1 MTELTIQIIYILAL
15 IIAVMIHEI
24 SHGYVAL
31 LCGDT
36 TARDAGRLSLNPIR
50 HVDPIGTVILP
61 LMLVFFKAPFLFGWA
76 KPVPVNLAR
85 TRDPRQAMW
94 LTAIAGPASNMIQAL
109 VGVAVYHLTL
119 RIGFDVLP
127 VSIALYTLLAAEAY
141 VSINI
146 VLMTFNMI
154 PVPPLDGSRI
164 VTALLPRELAVA
176 YMRLE
181 SVGFILIILL
191 INLNVTDKL
200 IFGVLNGFM
209 RIFGMV
215 R

>member
-61 LMLVFFKAPFLFGWA
+61 LMLVLFKAPFLFGWA

-85 TRDPRQAMW
+85 TLDPRQAMW

-119 RIGFDVLP
+119 RIGLDVLP

-209 RIFGMV
+209 
-215 R
+215 

>member
-1 MTELTIQIIYILAL
+1 MTEITKQIIYILAL
-15 IIAVMIHEI
+15 IVAVMIHEI

-61 LMLVFFKAPFLFGWA
+61 LMLIISNAPFLFGWA

-85 TRDPRQAMW
+85 TRNPREAMW

-109 VGVAVYHLTL
+109 IGVAIYHFAARTGFGLLPDAAVVYMA
-119 RIGFDVLP
+119 RYIV
-127 VSIALYTLLAAEAY
+127 V
-141 VSINI
+141 VNV

-164 VTALLPRELAVA
+164 LTALLPKELAA
-176 YMRLE
+176 PYMRLE
-181 SVGFILIILL
+181 SIGFIIIILL
-191 INLNVTDKL
+191 INFNVTDKL
-200 IFGVLNGFM
+200 IFGVLKGFM
-209 RIFGMV
+209 RLFGIA
-215 R
+215 

>member
-1 MTELTIQIIYILAL
+1 MTEITVQIIYILAL
-15 IIAVMIHEI
+15 IVAVMIHEI

-61 LMLVFFKAPFLFGWA
+61 LMLIISNAPFLFGWA

-85 TRDPRQAMW
+85 TRNPREAMW

-109 VGVAVYHLTL
+109 IGVAIYHFAARTGFGLLPDAAVVYM
-119 RIGFDVLP
+119 
-127 VSIALYTLLAAEAY
+127 ALGAHAY
-141 VSINI
+141 IVVNV

-164 VTALLPRELAVA
+164 LTALLPKELAA
-176 YMRLE
+176 PYMRLE
-181 SVGFILIILL
+181 SIGFIIIILL
-191 INLNVTDKL
+191 INFNVTDKL

-209 RIFGMV
+209 RLFGIA
-215 R
+215 

>member
-1 MTELTIQIIYILAL
+1 MTEITVQIIYILAL
-15 IIAVMIHEI
+15 IVAVMIHEI

-61 LMLVFFKAPFLFGWA
+61 LMLIISNAPFLFGWA

-85 TRDPRQAMW
+85 TRNPREAMW

-109 VGVAVYHLTL
+109 IGVAIYHFAARTGFGLLPDAAVVYM
-119 RIGFDVLP
+119 
-127 VSIALYTLLAAEAY
+127 ALGAHAY
-141 VSINI
+141 IVVNV

-154 PVPPLDGSRI
+154 PVPPLDGSR
-164 VTALLPRELAVA
+164 VLTALLPKELAA
-176 YMRLE
+176 PYMRLE
-181 SVGFILIILL
+181 SIGFIIIILL
-191 INLNVTDKL
+191 INFNVTDKL

-209 RIFGMV
+209 RLFGIA
-215 R
+215 

>member
-1 MTELTIQIIYILAL
+1 MTEITKQIIYILAL
-15 IIAVMIHEI
+15 IVAVMIHEI

-61 LMLVFFKAPFLFGWA
+61 LMLIISNAPFLFGWA

-85 TRDPRQAMW
+85 TRNPREAMW

-109 VGVAVYHLTL
+109 IGVAIYHFAARTGFGLLPDAAVVY
-119 RIGFDVLP
+119 IV
-127 VSIALYTLLAAEAY
+127 VN
-141 VSINI
+141 V

-154 PVPPLDGSRI
+154 PVPPLDGSR
-164 VTALLPRELAVA
+164 VLTALLPKELAA
-176 YMRLE
+176 PYMRLE
-181 SVGFILIILL
+181 SIGFIIIILL
-191 INLNVTDKL
+191 INFNVTDKL
-200 IFGVLNGFM
+200 IFGVRNGFM
-209 RIFGMV
+209 RLFGIA
-215 R
+215 

>member
-1 MTELTIQIIYILAL
+1 MTEITVQIIYILAL
-15 IIAVMIHEI
+15 IVAVMIHEI

-61 LMLVFFKAPFLFGWA
+61 LMLIISNAPFLFGWA

-85 TRDPRQAMW
+85 TRNPREAMW

-109 VGVAVYHLTL
+109 IGVAIYHFAARTGFGLLPDAAVVYMA
-119 RIGFDVLP
+119 RYIV
-127 VSIALYTLLAAEAY
+127 V
-141 VSINI
+141 VNV

-154 PVPPLDGSRI
+154 PVPPLDGSR
-164 VTALLPRELAVA
+164 VLTALLPKELAA
-176 YMRLE
+176 PYMRLE
-181 SVGFILIILL
+181 SIGFIIIILL
-191 INLNVTDKL
+191 INFNVTDKL
-200 IFGVLNGFM
+200 IFGVLKGFM
-209 RIFGMV
+209 RLFGIA
-215 R
+215 

>member
-1 MTELTIQIIYILAL
+1 MTEITKQIIYILAL
-15 IIAVMIHEI
+15 IVAVMIHEI

-61 LMLVFFKAPFLFGWA
+61 LMLIISNAPFLFGWA

-85 TRDPRQAMW
+85 TRNPREAMW

-109 VGVAVYHLTL
+109 IGVAIYHFAARTGFGLLPDAAVVYMA
-119 RIGFDVLP
+119 RYIV
-127 VSIALYTLLAAEAY
+127 V
-141 VSINI
+141 VNV

-154 PVPPLDGSRI
+154 PVPPLDGSR
-164 VTALLPRELAVA
+164 VLTALLPKALAA
-176 YMRLE
+176 HYMRLE
-181 SVGFILIILL
+181 SIGFIIIILL
-191 INLNVTDKL
+191 INFNVTDKL
-200 IFGVLNGFM
+200 IFGVLKGFM
-209 RIFGMV
+209 RLFGIA
-215 R
+215 

>member
-1 MTELTIQIIYILAL
+1 MTEITVQIIYILAL
-15 IIAVMIHEI
+15 IVAVMIHEI

-61 LMLVFFKAPFLFGWA
+61 LMLIISNAPFLFGWA

-85 TRDPRQAMW
+85 TRNPREAMW

-109 VGVAVYHLTL
+109 IGVAIYHFAARTGFGLLPDAAVVYM
-119 RIGFDVLP
+119 
-127 VSIALYTLLAAEAY
+127 ALGAHAY
-141 VSINI
+141 IVVNV

-164 VTALLPRELAVA
+164 LTALLPKELAA
-176 YMRLE
+176 PYMRLE
-181 SVGFILIILL
+181 SIGFIIIILL
-191 INLNVTDKL
+191 INFNVTDKL
-200 IFGVLNGFM
+200 IFGVRNGFM
-209 RIFGMV
+209 RLFGIA
-215 R
+215 

>member
-1 MTELTIQIIYILAL
+1 MAKITLQIIYILAL
-15 IIAVMIHEI
+15 IVAVMTHEI

-61 LMLVFFKAPFLFGWA
+61 LMLIISNAPFLFGWA

-85 TRDPRQAMW
+85 TRNPREAMW

-109 VGVAVYHLTL
+109 IGVAIYHFAARTGFGLLPDAAVVYM
-119 RIGFDVLP
+119 
-127 VSIALYTLLAAEAY
+127 ALGAHAY
-141 VSINI
+141 IVVNV

-154 PVPPLDGSRI
+154 PVPPLDGSR
-164 VTALLPRELAVA
+164 VLTALLPKELAA
-176 YMRLE
+176 PYMRLE
-181 SVGFILIILL
+181 SIGFIIIILL
-191 INLNVTDKL
+191 INFNVTDKL

-209 RIFGMV
+209 RLFGIA
-215 R
+215 

>member
-1 MTELTIQIIYILAL
+1 MTEITKQIIYILAL
-15 IIAVMIHEI
+15 IVAVMIHEI

-61 LMLVFFKAPFLFGWA
+61 LMLIISNAPFLFGWA

-85 TRDPRQAMW
+85 TRNPREAMW

-109 VGVAVYHLTL
+109 IGVAIYHFAARTGFGLLPDAAVVY
-119 RIGFDVLP
+119 IV
-127 VSIALYTLLAAEAY
+127 VN
-141 VSINI
+141 V

-164 VTALLPRELAVA
+164 LTALLPKELAA
-176 YMRLE
+176 PYMRLE
-181 SVGFILIILL
+181 SIGFIIIILL
-191 INLNVTDKL
+191 INFNVTDKL
-200 IFGVLNGFM
+200 IFGVLKGFM
-209 RIFGMV
+209 RLFGIA
-215 R
+215 

>member
-61 LMLVFFKAPFLFGWA
+61 LMLVLFKAPFLFGWA

-181 SVGFILIILL
+181 SVGFILLILL

>member
-61 LMLVFFKAPFLFGWA
+61 LMLVLFKAPFLFGWA